1 MNSDIKYIIKF
12 TRGIKPKLINFTKIF
27 SFNSKDNC
35 KNKILV
41 LNNLSR
47 KDMYDY
53 INEAIDNGIIGLI
66 ITTTIN
72 INFLKKI
79 FQF

>member
-1 MNSDIKYIIKF
+1 MNNDIKDIIKF
-12 TRGIKPKLINFTKIF
+12 TQEIKPKLINFKKIF

-41 LNNLSR
+41 LVNPS
-47 KDMYDY
+47 KKKIYDY

-66 ITTTIN
+66 ITTTIDTN
-72 INFLKKI
+72 LLKKNI
-79 FQF
+79 

>member
-1 MNSDIKYIIKF
+1 MNSDIKNIIKF
-12 TRGIKPKLINFTKIF
+12 TQEINPRLVNFKKIF

-41 LNNLSR
+41 LSNLSKR
-47 KDMYDY
+47 TCMIY

-66 ITTTIN
+66 ITTTIEL
-72 INFLKKI
+72 IY
-79 FQF
+79 